1 MGSPPRDDGRRRR
14 VGRRSLVL
22 AGAGASLLAAAGC
35 ARQAGDAA
43 ATSRQAVEL
52 TILPAGG
59 FGEVLDQQ
67 VFPPAYALF
76 REKTGI
82 TVNTLKIPENEIPEK
97 LTTMVAGGTP
107 PEGSYIHPQ
116 WVGSVVASGLVTSI
130 EPYVSKDRALN
141 VGDMFPTLLDYFR
154 SPTTGGKLYG
164 LAYYSGP
171 GVTIYNRTLIERLG
185 VKPPDQWEREGKW
198 TWETVQE
205 VATQLTKG
213 TGAEKTW
220 GWGSTTNGLNSLDV
234 LIWGY
239 GGDVWD
245 KDLTRTR
252 LGEPAAMEAL
262 QFYAD
267 LRTRYGVVAEG
278 DEANALLGAT
288 GSTAFRTTGRVG
300 MYFGIKDAIPA
311 LAAGAGPGFQP
322 GVAPLPKGKSG
333 RFDRNGPNSYM
344 IVKDSRQP
352 EAVYKLIAWMTTSEY
367 QAFPFKIGGS
377 VPVRRSQLQ
386 SGEFRR
392 SLQPWEPFEV
402 WKEAADVDRALPISA
417 RHIEIQQRF
426 GAAYDQVRT
435 GRATVKEI
443 MQSLVPQIDILLREA
458 KTGQR

>member
-1 MGSPPRDDGRRRR
+1 VVLTPAPPNAGLARPADWANGTGCAREPNAT
-14 VGRRSLVL
+14 
-22 AGAGASLLAAAGC
+22 AGAG
-35 ARQAGDAA
+35 RKE
-43 ATSRQAVEL
+43 VEI

-76 REKTGI
+76 HEKTGI
-82 TVNTLKIPENEIPEK
+82 KVTTLKVPENDIPDK

-116 WVGSVVASGLVTSI
+116 WVGSVVAAGLVMPI
-130 EPYVSKDRALN
+130 EPYVTKDRTLN

-171 GVTIYNRTLIERLG
+171 GVTIFNRTLIERLG
-185 VKPPDQWEREGKW
+185 VKPPD
-198 TWETVQE
+198 
-205 VATQLTKG
+205 
-213 TGAEKTW
+213 
-220 GWGSTTNGLNSLDV
+220 
-234 LIWGY
+234 
-239 GGDVWD
+239 
-245 KDLTRTR
+245 
-252 LGEPAAMEAL
+252 
-262 QFYAD
+262 
-267 LRTRYGVVAEG
+267 LRTKYGVVAEG
-278 DEANALLGAT
+278 DEASALLGAT
-288 GSTAFRTTGRVG
+288 GATAFRTTGRVA

-311 LAAGAGPGFQP
+311 LAAGTGPGFQP
-322 GVAPLPKGKSG
+322 GVAPLPKGKAG

-352 EAVYKLIAWMTTSEY
+352 EAVYQLIAWMTTSEY

-417 RHIEIQQRF
+417 RHIEIQRLF

-435 GRATVKEI
+435 GKATVKEI
-443 MQSLVPQIDILLREA
+443 MQSLVPQIDALLREA
-458 KTGQR
+458 KASQR